1 MSNSASSSGF
11 GELFIVSAPSGAG
24 KTTLIRAMMKDTDG
38 DLVSDRLR
46 FSVSHTT
53 RIARDGEVDGRDYH
67 FVDQARFQEMI
78 DEGDFL
84 EWARVHD
91 HSYGTS
97 KQEVLP
103 RLERGVDVV
112 LDIDVQ
118 GAEKILGLPEETLAK
133 DKRHGILVLPP
144 GYEVLRERLEARNLD
159 TAEEIRR
166 RMRAALG
173 EVQRYGQYEY
183 VIINDHVGRASKA
196 LGSIIFEK
204 RHRRQRMQDRI
215 SVVLKDFAK
224 AQP

>member
-1 MSNSASSSGF
+1 
-11 GELFIVSAPSGAG
+11 
-24 KTTLIRAMMKDTDG
+24 MKDTAG
-38 DLVSDRLR
+38 DLVRDRLR

-53 RIARDGEVDGRDYH
+53 RIAREGEVDGRDYH
-67 FVDQARFQEMI
+67 FVNEDRFQEMI
-78 DEGDFL
+78 DEGEFL

-97 KQEVLP
+97 NQEVLP
-103 RLERGVDVV
+103 RLESGVDVV

-118 GAEKILGLPEETLAK
+118 GAEKILALPEETLPR
-133 DKRHGILVLPP
+133 DKRHGIFVLPP
-144 GYEVLRERLEARNLD
+144 GYEILRERLEARDLD
-159 TAEEIRR
+159 TADEIRR
-166 RMRAALG
+166 RMHAALE
-173 EVQRYGQYEY
+173 EVRRYGQYEY

-196 LGSIIFEK
+196 LGSIILEK

>member
-1 MSNSASSSGF
+1 MSSSGL

-24 KTTLIRAMMKDTDG
+24 KTTLIQAMIKDTQG
-38 DLVSDRLR
+38 DLVRDRLC

-53 RIARDGEVDGRDYH
+53 RIAREGEVDGRDYH
-67 FVDQARFQEMI
+67 FVNEHRFQQMI
-78 DEGDFL
+78 DAGEFL
-84 EWARVHD
+84 EWAQVHD

-103 RLERGVDVV
+103 RLERGIDVV

-118 GAEKILGLPEETLAK
+118 GAEKILGLPEQTLAK
-133 DKRHGILVLPP
+133 DKRHGIFVLPP
-144 GYEVLRERLEARNLD
+144 GYEILRERLIARDLD
-159 TAEEIRR
+159 TADEIRR

-183 VIINDHVGRASKA
+183 VIVNDHVGRASKA
-196 LGSIIFEK
+196 LGSIILEK

-224 AQP
+224 AQA

>member
-1 MSNSASSSGF
+1 M
-11 GELFIVSAPSGAG
+11 IQ
-24 KTTLIRAMMKDTDG
+24 AMMKGSEG

-53 RIARDGEVDGRDYH
+53 RIAREGEVDGRDYH
-67 FVDQARFQEMI
+67 FVSEDRFEEMV
-78 DEGDFL
+78 DEGEFL

-97 KQEVLP
+97 NEEVLP
-103 RLERGVDVV
+103 RLERGIDVV

-118 GAEKILGLPEETLAK
+118 GAEKILCLPEQTLAK
-133 DKRHGILVLPP
+133 DKRHGIFVLPP
-144 GYEVLRERLEARNLD
+144 GYEILRQRLVARNLD
-159 TAEEIRR
+159 TDDEIRR
-166 RMRAALG
+166 RMRAALL
-173 EVQRYGQYEY
+173 EVERYGQYEY

-196 LGSIIFEK
+196 LGSIILEK

-224 AQP
+224 ART